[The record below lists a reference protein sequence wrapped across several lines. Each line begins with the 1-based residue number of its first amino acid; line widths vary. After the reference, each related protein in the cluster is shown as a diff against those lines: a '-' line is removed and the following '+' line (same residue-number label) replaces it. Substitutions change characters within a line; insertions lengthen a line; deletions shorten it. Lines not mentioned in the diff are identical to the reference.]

1 MCSTHLLEADVN
13 AIGTVTSQHQAVSP
27 PMSSTHAADQTAAN
41 AAHAGQSKATAQLS
55 ADRGKAD
62 TGAVKIDQSI
72 LATATAAA
80 HTADAGVK
88 SDSGLNI
95 IA

>member
-1 MCSTHLLEADVN
+1 
-13 AIGTVTSQHQAVSP
+13 
-27 PMSSTHAADQTAAN
+27 MSSTHAADQTVAN
-41 AAHAGQSKATAQLS
+41 EARAGQNKATAQLS

-62 TGAVKIDQSI
+62 IGAIKIDQSI
-72 LATATAAA
+72 LATATATA

-95 IA
+95 MA